1 MLTAPLAAKAR
12 PTRECDRD
20 DLSAAGSRREGPGEQ
35 VPNDDDA
42 TSTFPA
48 LLSHARRGLGV
59 GATVGRHAPPLP
71 RMTQTAIYITLT
83 CVPLKFSARP
93 VPISTRGRRHLH
105 WSGLLARSELGP
117 RSKKKRKRKEKKRK
131 LGTPPACSKM
141 CRAAIG
147 AKPAAQPLFLRRR
160 PMRTTR
166 RGNHDAPAGCVVRFR
181 SHSSDFGGCAAV
193 FEIHD
198 TQAVTITSCPCYRA
212 SLRGPRG

>member
-1 MLTAPLAAKAR
+1 MHLHCRLLQPRRDAAFRNCLLLSLMLTAPLAAKAR

-117 RSKKKRKRKEKKRK
+117 RSKKKKEKKRKEKKARYAAG
-131 LGTPPACSKM
+131 LLEDVSCSHWSQAGSAASVPASP
-141 CRAAIG
+141 ANEDDPAW
-147 AKPAAQPLFLRRR
+147 KPRCPSRLRC
-160 PMRTTR
+160 T
-166 RGNHDAPAGCVVRFR
+166 F
-181 SHSSDFGGCAAV
+181 
-193 FEIHD
+193 
-198 TQAVTITSCPCYRA
+198 
-212 SLRGPRG
+212 